1 MKSYG
6 QSEWELLS
14 VVNNSQ
20 RGSQERMIEK
30 LRYIVDC
37 KLQVEAERDRA
48 RVEKRE
54 AEGER
59 DRARVEA
66 EDERDRVRVEKRE
79 AEGERDRARVEAEDE
94 RDRARVE
101 KREAEDERD
110 RARVEKREAEG
121 ERDRARV
128 EMQQAQVRAN
138 ELQRRLDEVGR
149 KEHERLVV
157 QDQAIAAEQRGPSW
171 EVREDELEVTDER
184 LGIGGWAEVRVAN
197 LKVAAKCL
205 HDQLIYD
212 YHRRLFR

>member
-1 MKSYG
+1 MESSG

-20 RGSQERMIEK
+20 RGSQERMIKK

-48 RVEKRE
+48 RVEKQ
-54 AEGER
+54 
-59 DRARVEA
+59 
-66 EDERDRVRVEKRE
+66 
-79 AEGERDRARVEAEDE
+79 EAEDE

-101 KREAEDERD
+101 KW
-110 RARVEKREAEG
+110 EAEG

-149 KEHERLVV
+149 REHDRLV
-157 QDQAIAAEQRGPSW
+157 Q
-171 EVREDELEVTDER
+171 
-184 LGIGGWAEVRVAN
+184 
-197 LKVAAKCL
+197 
-205 HDQLIYD
+205 
-212 YHRRLFR
+212 